1 MNEKSG
7 HAYSE
12 LVEFLTS
19 GPTHEEIIEFT
30 ASNDTRKRVKYL
42 MNAYR
47 AGMLTPEER
56 EELEEFQRVEEF
68 LRQLKERAQRK
79 NLQ

>member
-1 MNEKSG
+1 MTEKPG

-19 GPTHEEIIEFT
+19 GPTHEEIVEFT
-30 ASNDTRKRVKYL
+30 ASHDTRKRVKYL

-47 AGMLTPEER
+47 AGMLTPEEHT
-56 EELEEFQRVEEF
+56 ELEEFQKVEEF
-68 LRQLKERAQRK
+68 LRQLKVRAQRK
-79 NLQ
+79 NMQ